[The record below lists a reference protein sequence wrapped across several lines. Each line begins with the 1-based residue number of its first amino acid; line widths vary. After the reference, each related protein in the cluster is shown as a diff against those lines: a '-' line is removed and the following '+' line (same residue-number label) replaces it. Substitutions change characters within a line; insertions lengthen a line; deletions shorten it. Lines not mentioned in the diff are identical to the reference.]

1 MQVKFQEV
9 IFLFNKSKLLLETL
23 EKFAIEYLM
32 LKQSIIMF
40 QTILL
45 PTLMKII
52 LLAILPLW

>member
-9 IFLFNKSKLLLETL
+9 IFSFNKSKLLLETL